1 MNKNSTDCLIKTVCG
16 VFLYAYRGL
25 RRNKAQCAEEVY
37 KICYDNTTEEK
48 EMRDRFFRVPEYFFG
63 KCLMSFSAVL

>member
-1 MNKNSTDCLIKTVCG
+1 MHIVVCVETSAVRRIKE
-16 VFLYAYRGL
+16 
-25 RRNKAQCAEEVY
+25 QEVY

>member
-1 MNKNSTDCLIKTVCG
+1 MIKTVCG

-25 RRNKAQCAEEVY
+25 RRNKEQEVY